1 MAKGSQLLARQRASE
16 RAHFDAGLQMGRQ
29 QILDMMCLSLHDPKV
44 MKKDTLGRKRLLRVI
59 VDIGEKI
66 DYYHH
71 AWVKKDDTDAFRVG
85 LDNAL
90 ADAFGKDELK
100 DTFEKRYEFC
110 PEFDYKANKWKG

>member
-1 MAKGSQLLARQRASE
+1 MGKNNYIAKRRATE
-16 RAHFDAGLQMGRQ
+16 RAYFDAGLQMGRQ

-44 MKKDTLGRKRLLRVI
+44 MKKDTFGKKRLLKII

-66 DYYHH
+66 DYYHQ
-71 AWVKKDDTDAFRVG
+71 AWLKKDDTDAFRVG

-90 ADAFGKDELK
+90 ADAFGEETLN

-110 PEFDYKANKWKG
+110 PEFDYKANRWKG